1 MDLYTL
7 TLNAAI
13 LIICLVFLRHSITR
27 VRYFLQMLQQ
37 HGYKTHEYRHWIV
50 DHFSSKVI
58 TTEHLVYNTVIL
70 ALLLFLSNR
79 LTFLAG
85 LVIIFVFTVSWFGSV
100 SKYVSEKEKKPLVFT
115 PRVLRLT
122 GVFSLIMIAIYY
134 YLGGLVFSPQLYYL
148 DNTISEPV
156 GQFLTADPYLLGFL
170 LSLIDIAIPF
180 LIFPAAWLMKPVEK
194 SIQNGF
200 KRQAREK
207 IQSMP
212 NLKVVAITGSYGK
225 TSTKFVIDAF
235 LKERLNVCV
244 TPGSFNTPM
253 GICKVI
259 NNDLQS
265 NHQVLILEMG
275 ARYTGNIKELCDIAT
290 PDISVVTN
298 VGYAHLD
305 TFGSQENI
313 AHEKATLARE
323 LKPGG
328 TLILNGNDPLVR
340 IMGEDRSDI
349 TRVITGKEYGQI
361 WAEDLSVDENGT
373 SFTLTHLKDGSE
385 ESTRVQ
391 TQLLG
396 GHNVQN
402 IIQAAAVA
410 RLFNIRMQTVAV
422 AASRMTPVEHRL
434 ELKKRGQF
442 TVIDDAFNSNPIGAK
457 NAVDILS
464 EFKSGRRIIITP
476 GMIEL
481 GDREFEENKAFGEHI
496 AKSGI
501 EMAIL
506 VGKAQ
511 TAAIREGIESADVE
525 NKPEVRTVK
534 SLFEANDL
542 LETEG
547 EPGDVVLYEN
557 DLPDSYNE
565 G

>member
-13 LIICLVFLRHSITR
+13 LIICLIFLRHSITR

-70 ALLLFLSNR
+70 ALLLWLSDQ

-122 GVFSLIMIAIYY
+122 GLFAVFLIAIYY
-134 YLGGLVFSPQLYYL
+134 YLGGLVFSSQLYYL
-148 DNTISEPV
+148 NNSVAEPV
-156 GQFLTADPYLLGFL
+156 GQYLTADPYLLGFL

-180 LIFPAAWLMKPVEK
+180 ILFPVAWLMKPVEK

-328 TLILNGNDPLVR
+328 TLILNGSDPLVR
-340 IMGEDRSDI
+340 IMGEDRTDI
-349 TRVITGKEYGQI
+349 TRVLTGKENGQV
-361 WAEDLSVDENGT
+361 WAEELTVDENGT
-373 SFTLTHLKDGSE
+373 SFTLTHLKNGEE

-391 TQLLG
+391 TRLLG

-402 IIQAAAVA
+402 IVQAAAVA

-434 ELKKRGQF
+434 ELKKRGKF
-442 TVIDDAFNSNPIGAK
+442 TVIDDAFNSNPVGAK
-457 NAVDILS
+457 NAVDILA
-464 EFKSGRRIIITP
+464 EFKSGRRFIITP

-481 GDREFEENKAFGEHI
+481 GEREHEENRAFGEHI

-506 VGKAQ
+506 VGKQQ
-511 TAAIREGIESADVE
+511 TASIREGIEAADAD
-525 NKPEVRTVK
+525 NKPEIRTVK
-534 SLFEANDL
+534 SLFEANDI
-542 LETEG
+542 LEAEG
-547 EPGDVVLYEN
+547 EVGDIVLYEN